1 MRDKPQR
8 GHRHLRVVI
17 VLVLCAFG
25 LLPLAAMLAAGLLAQ
40 QRAFDART
48 RNALEAMVKNRKA
61 TIDLFLDQKMRQ
73 LELVA
78 FAVPAADL
86 ARPGR
91 LAAVRDEMQREA
103 GGIVDLGLL
112 SAAGRHLAYVGPYDL
127 MGNDYS
133 GQPWFQQVLVRGRYL
148 SDVFLGFR
156 RFPHVII
163 AVKQR
168 EAGRDFVLRATLDM
182 DHLTAM
188 VREGALE
195 SGTDVFVLNRAGEY
209 QLVAGDPHRVM
220 EKADAPPPPLHSGV
234 RVAEVRRAGRRDL
247 VATAW
252 LRGETWVLV
261 GRQAV
266 PGLAGIAWGSPML
279 AVALAGLILV
289 PACAYLIAR
298 RGLRQIRGVEEE
310 RAKLHES
317 VAQSEKLAAIGR
329 LAATTAH
336 EINNPL
342 AIIAAQ
348 VGVLQDTV
356 RSTDFLAEYPE
367 LHERLAKIAAQVE
380 RGKTVTHRL
389 LGFSRS
395 VAPPVESVDVA
406 GTLDETVSFVA
417 KEAQESAITFV
428 REYEADVPPV
438 VSNRAQMQ
446 QVFLNVIDNAI
457 DAIGRDGRIGLQVRC
472 ARGGVEVLATDS
484 GPGIREA
491 DLERIFEPFYSTK
504 GGESRHCG
512 LGLAI
517 CRETMRSLGGRIT
530 AANNEGGGAAFI
542 MWFPV
547 QQVR

>member
-1 MRDKPQR
+1 M
-8 GHRHLRVVI
+8 
-17 VLVLCAFG
+17 VLVLSAFG
-25 LLPLAAMLAAGLLAQ
+25 LLPVLAMLLAGLLAERRTFET
-40 QRAFDART
+40 RAG
-48 RNALEAMVKNRKA
+48 NLLEAMVKNRRA

-78 FAVPAADL
+78 LTVPAAEL
-86 ARPGR
+86 ARRDR
-91 LAAVRDEMQREA
+91 LAAVRDEMQREG

-112 SAAGRHLAYVGPYDL
+112 DATGRHVAYVGPYAL
-127 MGNDYS
+127 MGLDYS

-163 AVKQR
+163 AVKKR
-168 EAGRDFVLRATLDM
+168 EAGGDYVLRATLDM
-182 DHLTAM
+182 DQLAAM

-209 QLVAGDPHRVM
+209 QIVAGNPRRLM
-220 EKADAPPPPLHSGV
+220 ERSDLPPPPPHSGV
-234 RVAEVRRAGRRDL
+234 RVSATRGEGRREL

-252 LRGETWVLV
+252 LKGETWVLV

-266 PGLAGIAWGSPML
+266 PALVGIAWGPPIL
-279 AVALAGLILV
+279 AMALAGLVVV
-289 PACAYLIAR
+289 PAFAYLIAR
-298 RGLRQIRGVEEE
+298 RGLRQMRGIEEE
-310 RAKLHES
+310 RARMHES

-356 RSTDFLAEYPE
+356 RSTAFLAEYPE
-367 LHERLAKIAAQVE
+367 LQERLTKIAAQVE

-395 VAPPVESVDVA
+395 VGPAVESVDVVGA
-406 GTLDETVSFVA
+406 LDESVSFVA
-417 KEAQESAITFV
+417 KEAQEAAISVV
-428 REYEADVPPV
+428 REYEADVPSV

-446 QVFLNVIDNAI
+446 QVFLNVMDNAI
-457 DAIGRDGRIGLQVRC
+457 DAIGRDGRIRLQVRC
-472 ARGGVEVLATDS
+472 ARGGVEVVAADS

-491 DLERIFEPFYSTK
+491 DLERVFEPFYSTK
-504 GGESRHCG
+504 GGESSHCG

-530 AANNEGGGAAFI
+530 AENNPGGGAAFI